1 MEHEAITSDELI
13 GRTVTII
20 ECTDPSWVN
29 LTGLIIDETKH
40 TFLIETDKK
49 QKRIAKQT
57 AMFAFEYH
65 GKKTIVKGTR
75 LVYRAED
82 RIKKQGEDIG
92 RKKGS
97 TRHRVECQ
105 TTQQ

>member
-1 MEHEAITSDELI
+1 MEHEPITSDELI

-20 ECTDPSWVN
+20 ECTDPSWMN
-29 LTGLIIDETKH
+29 LSGLIIDETKH

-57 AMFAFEYH
+57 ATFAFEYH
-65 GKKTIVKGTR
+65 GKKIIVKGTR
-75 LVYRAED
+75 LVYRPEE

-97 TRHRVECQ
+97 TKHRVECQ
-105 TTQQ
+105 TTQR